1 MKEFFEL
8 EVGYIIIAL
17 FFLVITAIVTTRSF
31 VPRVAFKRGM
41 IMVGTFLAILIAAH
55 YYVTT
60 QRMKNI
66 ATEFE
71 SGRTILCENKESLKG
86 SQAVIISKK
95 AGWKLEKGIFTNPN
109 FHRDFHSA
117 RCASELGQ

>member
-8 EVGYIIIAL
+8 EIGYIAIAL

-41 IMVGTFLAILIAAH
+41 ITVSLFLAVLIFAH

-66 ATEFE
+66 AAEFE
-71 SGRTILCENKESLKG
+71 SGKTILCENKERLKG
-86 SQAVIISKK
+86 SQTIIISKK
-95 AGWKLEKGIFTNPN
+95 AGWKLENRIFINPD
-109 FHRDFHSA
+109 FYRGFHSA
-117 RCASELGQ
+117 RCAVELRQ